1 MGTMFPC
8 VGAGALP
15 TLRGKVADGGAI
27 MTQLALPGSGVAGQ
41 YRSLS
46 KKLMNWLR
54 LSAPDRAHSLEKNAH
69 IFRNDAEQ

>member
-1 MGTMFPC
+1 MATMFPC

-15 TLRGKVADGGAI
+15 TLRGKIADGGAI

-46 KKLMNWLR
+46 KKGSSGNR
-54 LSAPDRAHSLEKNAH
+54 VGDFEGS
-69 IFRNDAEQ
+69 

>member
-1 MGTMFPC
+1 MFPC
-8 VGAGALP
+8 VGAEASP
-15 TLRGKVADGGAI
+15 TLRREVAGGGAI
-27 MTQLALPGSGVAGQ
+27 ISQFALPGSGVAGQ

-46 KKLMNWLR
+46 RKLTNRLR

>member
-46 KKLMNWLR
+46 KKLN
-54 LSAPDRAHSLEKNAH
+54 
-69 IFRNDAEQ
+69 